1 MLVTLGKSESG
12 DSECSVYI
20 STIEIYR
27 DVFIAFDT
35 LFLKAA
41 QSVATQLGRSLGT
54 LHSGSIIYITFS
66 CHDGYPH
73 TGYFSALQIVDR
85 ATQGDIVTIT
95 RKKFTVREMTRFC

>member
-1 MLVTLGKSESG
+1 MLVTLGQSELG

-41 QSVATQLGRSLGT
+41 Q
-54 LHSGSIIYITFS
+54 
-66 CHDGYPH
+66 
-73 TGYFSALQIVDR
+73 
-85 ATQGDIVTIT
+85 
-95 RKKFTVREMTRFC
+95 

>member
-1 MLVTLGKSESG
+1 MLVTLGKSEPG

-41 QSVATQLGRSLGT
+41 Q
-54 LHSGSIIYITFS
+54 
-66 CHDGYPH
+66 
-73 TGYFSALQIVDR
+73 
-85 ATQGDIVTIT
+85 
-95 RKKFTVREMTRFC
+95 